1 MEAKKTSSPSKYSR
15 TVIFDG
21 ECGFC
26 MRWIKR
32 GRALDWLKLIDW
44 RARLEKGL
52 ASQFPQT
59 TKEETKNRIVSICP
73 DGKTYGGFFAMRDI
87 TIRLPLTFLPA
98 LFMYIP
104 GTSFIGEPVYQWIA
118 RNRHRFK
125 SCKI

>member
-1 MEAKKTSSPSKYSR
+1 MEAKKILFSGYRR

-26 MRWIKR
+26 TSWIKR

-44 RARLEKGL
+44 RARLEPGL
-52 ASQFPQT
+52 ASKFPQT
-59 TKEETKNRIVSICP
+59 TKEETKNRIVSIRP
-73 DGKTYGGFFAMRDI
+73 DGKTFGGFFAMRDI
-87 TIRLPLTFLPA
+87 MIRLPLTFLPA
-98 LFMYIP
+98 ILMHVP
-104 GTSFIGEPVYQWIA
+104 GTGLVGEPVYQWIA